1 MFSDDDDDV
10 DDASICDD
18 NVVQYVN
25 LIRLIKRSERYKRN
39 TSSTAVITV

>member
-18 NVVQYVN
+18 NVVREFNSVMNQTN
-25 LIRLIKRSERYKRN
+25 LTCR
-39 TSSTAVITV
+39 T